1 MSNPCPLFL
10 TAVTSV
16 GQLLPYYSTHFLPG
30 YSKAQI
36 AWIGSVQPLMV
47 FSPAVLTGRFFDVHG
62 ARIQSV
68 SGTLIAFG
76 AIVALSFSKEY
87 YQLLL
92 SHLTFGIAGG
102 LVYAPSTAVA
112 GHWFLKRRST
122 AVGIIVGGSGLG
134 GVIYPIC
141 MKVMLDRLSFR
152 NTMLIIAGCNLLLM
166 APGCVWMKARLP
178 PKTPPPWRM
187 LLRPW
192 HDLRF
197 VFLVLSCSTYGFN
210 LLTGYFNAP
219 TLSTGNKLS
228 ANLIAYSVA
237 ILQAGSFIGRIGYGM
252 IADRFGVGPVFGSL
266 AFSTAATYYAFW
278 IANTGPVGTC
288 FGLFLFGCFSGAWF
302 TLAASATAHISP
314 PEELGSRIGMM
325 WTSIAI
331 PVLIGPVISGYLVSA
346 AGESRFTYAGIF
358 AGTTMLISGLLY
370 VAPHVWRLLKP
381 SRDTSAA

>member
-1 MSNPCPLFL
+1 
-10 TAVTSV
+10 
-16 GQLLPYYSTHFLPG
+16 
-30 YSKAQI
+30 
-36 AWIGSVQPLMV
+36 MV

-68 SGTLIAFG
+68 SGTLLAFG
-76 AIVALSFSKEY
+76 AIVALSFSREY

-92 SHLTFGIAGG
+92 SHMAFGMAGG

-141 MKVMLDRLSFR
+141 MKIMLDHLSFR
-152 NTMLIIAGCNLLLM
+152 NTMLIIAGCNLVLM

-178 PKTPPPWRM
+178 PKTPPPWRA

-192 HDLRF
+192 KDARF
-197 VFLVLSCSTYGFN
+197 VFLVMSCSTYAFN

-219 TLSTGNKLS
+219 TLSTGNGLS

-237 ILQAGSFIGRIGYGM
+237 ILQAGSFIGRIAYGM
-252 IADRFGVGPVFGSL
+252 LADRFGVGRVFGSI
-266 AFSTAATYYAFW
+266 AFSTAITYYALW
-278 IANTGPVGTC
+278 TPNTGPVGTC
-288 FGLFLFGCFSGAWF
+288 FGLWLFGCFSGAWF

-331 PVLIGPVISGYLVSA
+331 PALLGPVICGYLVAA
-346 AGESRFTYAGIF
+346 AGDSKFTYAGIF
-358 AGTTMLISGLLY
+358 SGSTMLLSGCLY
-370 VAPHVWRLLKP
+370 VAPHILRLIRRTK
-381 SRDTSAA
+381 DVGAA

>member
-1 MSNPCPLFL
+1 
-10 TAVTSV
+10 
-16 GQLLPYYSTHFLPG
+16 
-30 YSKAQI
+30 
-36 AWIGSVQPLMV
+36 MV
-47 FSPAVLTGRFFDVHG
+47 FSPAVLTGRYFDVHG
-62 ARIQSV
+62 ARVQSI
-68 SGTLIAFG
+68 SGTVIAFG

-141 MKVMLDRLSFR
+141 MKIMLDRLSFR
-152 NTMLIIAGCNLLLM
+152 NTMLIIAGCNLVLM

-178 PKTPPPWRM
+178 PKTPPPWRT
-187 LLRPW
+187 LLVPW
-192 HDLRF
+192 RDARF
-197 VFLVLSCSTYGFN
+197 VFLILSCSTYAFN

-228 ANLIAYSVA
+228 ANLIGYSVA
-237 ILQAGSFIGRIGYGM
+237 ILQAGSFIGRIGYGVL
-252 IADRFGVGPVFGSL
+252 ADRFGVARVFGSL

-314 PEELGSRIGMM
+314 PEEVGTRIGMM

-331 PVLIGPVISGYLVSA
+331 PALLGPVICGYLVSM

-358 AGTTMLISGLLY
+358 AGSTMLVSGVLY
-370 VAPHVWRLLKP
+370 VAPHIWRLLRRPKD
-381 SRDTSAA
+381 SSAA